1 MAKKQIKCPICL
13 KEPANISP
21 AFGILPGEMCQ
32 EEHDSISTNEYLE
45 FTSDSIKSERKEY
58 HRSMLQPYVGGVLSK
73 EYIEEYGTGKLAN
86 VTAKDIKNAKYTNQ
100 HLPRWH
106 KRGESKK

>member
-1 MAKKQIKCPICL
+1 MKIKCPVCL
-13 KEPANISP
+13 TRKANIDKV
-21 AFGILPGEMCQ
+21 FGVLPCDKCE

-45 FTSDSIKSERKEY
+45 FTSDSIKDERKKY

-73 EYIEEYGTGKLAN
+73 EFIEEHGTSKLAN
-86 VTAKDIKNAKYTNQ
+86 VTAKDIKNAKYTNR

-106 KRGESKK
+106 KRGESKR